1 MITSLPYRKALEE
14 KPNASITNKVKKN
27 LNLEIKTKKN
37 TTKGNAQKSGTKRIN
52 TKKRNRKDSTSD
64 EENEDTECFYC
75 SHLYSESN
83 EGWVQCPICG
93 FWAHC
98 SCAGVDDDDAET
110 KFVCENCFMLCD

>member
-27 LNLEIKTKKN
+27 LEIKTKKN
-37 TTKGNAQKSGTKRIN
+37 TTK
-52 TKKRNRKDSTSD
+52 
-64 EENEDTECFYC
+64 ENEDTECFYC
-75 SHLYSESN
+75 SHLYSEYN

-93 FWAHC
+93 FWTHC
-98 SCAGVDDDDAET
+98 SCARVDDDDAET